1 VSTQPPPPAVPTS
14 TYRVQFSP
22 SFSFRDATAL
32 VPYLADLGIGSLYAS
47 PYLRPRPG
55 SEHGYDIVD
64 HNALNPELGTA
75 EDHAAMI
82 AAAHAR
88 GMGHILDFVPNH
100 MGVGFE
106 NPWWRD
112 VLEWG
117 ERSPYARFFDI
128 DWEPL
133 ELAMRGKVLLPFLG
147 DHYGAVLERGELTLA
162 FDAATGSFELRYFSN
177 RFPLGPKA
185 YGKLLDRA
193 LQRLP
198 EGESDDAAVR
208 LRAIADDFD
217 AASDAGKGGGE
228 ERRVPLRE
236 RLAQRKLGL
245 ATLARENAAVAAA
258 LEAAVR
264 SYDVA
269 QGDTASVDALDAIV
283 REQAY
288 RLAFW
293 RVAVDEINY
302 RRFFDINDLA
312 GLRQEDAEV
321 LARTH
326 ELVFRLIG
334 EGKLQGLR
342 IDHVDG
348 LANPGAYV
356 NLLHERA
363 DTLGQPLWV
372 VVEKIL
378 ARDERLRAS
387 WSIAGTTGYEFANLV
402 NGLFVDRAAEE
413 SFTRIYRR
421 VTRADAP
428 FAEIVDDA
436 KHRIMRVELASELTV
451 LATNLLRIARSDR
464 RTSDFTYNAL
474 RTALGEVIAAFGVYR
489 TYVTSEDPEPPDVR
503 FIEEAVG
510 RARGAQT
517 LTDDAVYRFIADTL
531 TMRITAL
538 PNARYDRADVLTFV
552 LRFQQYTSPVMAKSV
567 EDTAFYRYARLFS
580 LNEVGGDPTRFGV
593 NSAAFHAANDERA
606 RLRPHTMIS
615 TSTHD
620 HKRGE
625 DVRTRIDALTEF
637 PAEWSRALRRWTRM
651 VPETKQPSLVAR
663 YMILQTLIGT
673 WDASWADPAAVAAS
687 EYDAYVERIAAYAL
701 KAIREA
707 KVHTSWGN
715 PNAGYEAATD
725 AFVRTLL
732 ARTPE
737 NAFLPDFVAFV
748 RMLAPLAAAS
758 SLAQV
763 VLKLTSPGIPD
774 IYQGCEF
781 WDLSLVD
788 PDNRRAVDYAARR
801 AALDAVRAR
810 VDAGEARAC
819 AEELAGAWTDARV
832 KLFTTW
838 RLLQLRAE
846 RRATFVDGGY
856 EALAVSGTR
865 MRSLLAFRRDDVVV
879 VVPRLTRRLRPEN
892 TPYERLAVAFDDETV
907 TLHAGAPERWRNVFT
922 DEIVS
927 AHDGALRAS
936 ELFAA
941 LPVAVFVPA

>member
-1 VSTQPPPPAVPTS
+1 MSAAPSGPPAIPTS

-22 SFSFRDATAL
+22 AFSFRDAEAL
-32 VPYLADLGIGSLYAS
+32 IPYLADLGIGSLYAS
-47 PYLRPRPG
+47 PYLQPRPG

-75 EDHAAMI
+75 ADHAAMI

-88 GMGHILDFVPNH
+88 GLGHILDFVPNH

-147 DHYGAVLERGELTLA
+147 DHYGTVLERGELRLV
-162 FDAATGSFELRYFSN
+162 FDAPTGTFELRYFAH
-177 RFPLGPKA
+177 RFPLGPQA
-185 YGKLLDRA
+185 YGAILDRA
-193 LQRLP
+193 LQQLP
-198 EGESDDAAVR
+198 NADGSEAAVR

-217 AASDAGKGGGE
+217 AASDQDGADD
-228 ERRVPLRE
+228 RRVPLRE
-236 RLAQRKLGL
+236 RLGQRKLGL

-269 QGDTASVDALDAIV
+269 AGDAASADALDAIV
-283 REQAY
+283 RAQAY

-312 GLRQEDAEV
+312 GLRQEDSEV

-356 NLLHERA
+356 NLLHERSDA
-363 DTLGQPLWV
+363 LGQPLWV

-378 ARDERLRAS
+378 ARDERLRPS

-421 VTRADAP
+421 VTRIDAP
-428 FAEIVDDA
+428 FAAIVDDA

-474 RTALGEVIAAFGVYR
+474 RTALAEVIAAFGVYR
-489 TYVTSEDPEPPDVR
+489 TYVTSEKTEADDVR

-531 TMRITAL
+531 TMRITGMT
-538 PNARYDRADVLTFV
+538 NARYDRADVLTFV

-580 LNEVGGDPTRFGV
+580 LNEVGGDPTRFGTS
-593 NSAAFHAANDERA
+593 SADFHAANDERA
-606 RLRPHTMIS
+606 RLRPHAMIA

-625 DVRTRIDALTEF
+625 DARTRIDALTEF

-651 VPETKQPSLVAR
+651 VPEAKQPSLVAR
-663 YMILQTLIGT
+663 YMILQTLVGT
-673 WDASWADPAAVAAS
+673 WHAAWADPAAVPAD
-687 EYDAYVERIAAYAL
+687 EYDAYVERIAAYAR

-715 PNAGYEAATD
+715 PNAAYEAATD

-732 ARTPE
+732 ARVPE

-748 RMLAPLAAAS
+748 RTLAPLAATS

-763 VLKLTSPGIPD
+763 VLKVTSPGIPD
-774 IYQGCEF
+774 IYQGSEF

-801 AALDAVRAR
+801 EALDAMRAR
-810 VDAGEARAC
+810 VAAGDAHAC
-819 AEELAGAWTDARV
+819 AEELAGSWTDARV
-832 KLFTTW
+832 KLFVTW

-856 EALAVSGTR
+856 EALAVAGAR
-865 MRSLLAFRRDDVVV
+865 MRSLVAFRRDDIVV
-879 VVPRLTRRLRPEN
+879 VVPRLARHVRPDD
-892 TPYERLAVAFDDETV
+892 TPYDRLAVAFDDETV
-907 TLHAGAPERWRNVFT
+907 TLYPDAPQRWRNVFT
-922 DEIVS
+922 GEIV
-927 AHDGALRAS
+927 AARDGSLRAA
-936 ELFAA
+936 ELFDA
-941 LPVAVFVPA
+941 LPVAVLVPA